1 MELKITVLGCLGAYP
16 YKGQGT
22 SSYLL
27 ESDGFKLLLDAGST
41 TLVNLEEH
49 IDPLTLDA
57 VILSHYHHDHIAD
70 LGVLQYYRQLYPVM
84 EPTPILPIYGHTDD
98 PEHFEA
104 LNMPAVS
111 KAIPYFEAEELKL
124 GPFFVTFMKT
134 IHPVPCYAMRFVEA
148 KTGKV
153 FVYTG
158 DSGYLGSFVDFA
170 KDADV
175 FLADTYLFEG
185 NENHHA
191 HFTAKESG
199 EIAKAANVKQLV
211 LTHLPQHGSLIE
223 LKQQAKTAAGD
234 QVSVCLAEKNLVIDI

>member
-1 MELKITVLGCLGAYP
+1 MKITVLGCLGAYP

-22 SSYLL
+22 SSYLV
-27 ESDGFKLLLDAGST
+27 ESEGFKLLVDAGST
-41 TLVNLEEH
+41 TLVNLEDH
-49 IDPLTLDA
+49 VDPLTLDA

-104 LNMPAVS
+104 LTMPGVS
-111 KAIPYFEAEELKL
+111 KAVPYFEAEELKV
-124 GPFFVTFMKT
+124 GPFFITFMKT
-134 IHPVPCYAMRFVEA
+134 IHPVPCYAMRFVEE

-158 DSGYLGSFVDFA
+158 DSGYLASFVDFA

-191 HFTAKESG
+191 HFTSKESG
-199 EIAKAANVKQLV
+199 EIAKAANVKKLI
-211 LTHLPQHGSLIE
+211 LTHLPQHGSLEE
-223 LKQQAKTAAGD
+223 LKKQAEKAAEN
-234 QVSVCLAEKNLVIDI
+234 QVLVSLAEKNLVIDI